1 MKKKGN
7 LWSNKRKTFIFC
19 IVIVMLVV
27 VSISFVSFFKSDV
40 IDEENEKTPY
50 NSMYNASR
58 YFFRVFYPDDWDVN
72 ADSYGFLLNP
82 EGLVLEAYPLKKIPV
97 TPAPTAAD
105 GSTPVVTASPT
116 LSSQPTTSATID
128 PREGMERNKDLTM
141 SFYYKDYD
149 ALSEYIK
156 TLVPSAP
163 PSAEVSPTPT
173 ATPEIPSPSGNTEVI
188 SSASP
193 EKKEPPMELEIIAD
207 YVFEQ
212 FQKEHEA
219 TGYGYSSKKGYQ
231 ADTVEFVVLPYSY
244 IKDDIKMTG
253 ELYVAARAMA
263 YYIIQV
269 EGTESAFRKYNNVVQ
284 NILYHI
290 TFSVFD
296 Y

>member
-141 SFYYKDYD
+141 SFYYKEYD
-149 ALSEYIK
+149 ALYEYIK

-193 EKKEPPMELEIIAD
+193 EKKNRRWNWKSL
-207 YVFEQ
+207 
-212 FQKEHEA
+212 
-219 TGYGYSSKKGYQ
+219 
-231 ADTVEFVVLPYSY
+231 L
-244 IKDDIKMTG
+244 
-253 ELYVAARAMA
+253 
-263 YYIIQV
+263 
-269 EGTESAFRKYNNVVQ
+269 
-284 NILYHI
+284 I
-290 TFSVFD
+290 TFLSSFKKNTKPQDTDIPVKRAIRQTPSNLS
-296 Y
+296 YCHIVISRMILK